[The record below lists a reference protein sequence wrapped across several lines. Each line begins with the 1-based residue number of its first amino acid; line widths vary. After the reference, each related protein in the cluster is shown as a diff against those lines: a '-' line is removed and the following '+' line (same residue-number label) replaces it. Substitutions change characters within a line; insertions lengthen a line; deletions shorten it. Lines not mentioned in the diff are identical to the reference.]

1 MKKPFYARVA
11 AFSNA
16 VGGRSNRQVFTINA
30 RITDGPDYHMD
41 RPIQVHITSGRQARS
56 LAESLLAWA
65 NAKERE
71 GDL

>member
-30 RITDGPDYHMD
+30 RITDGPDAHMD
-41 RPIQVHITSGRQARS
+41 RPILVRLTSAPHARR

-65 NAKERE
+65 DAA
-71 GDL
+71 DADS